1 MNYIWAV
8 KPDIAIRSKTYL
20 YCKQGND
27 LETFPCL
34 NCNEFIICSCNFQPF
49 SCNPKE
55 KFFSNAFPS
64 YIILFFFLF
73 RFEIPVFHYGFLF
86 LFKFMNRSFLTL
98 FLCLCRFQ
106 VAEIPEN
113 TCLPFRCALF
123 LIVRLDLGHFFC
135 QRFFRLC
142 FMKACYYILVQRRLF
157 YFLVRRFCLSFRFSS
172 LLFWLCLLFGF
183 GFTEIL
189 SVIFIV
195 WEDFFVSIYT
205 TSAAVAAYGIIR
217 MDRVCALEGLTAT
230 YEVASSCLRGTG
242 KSLEP
247 SVITILGTVVFRLI
261 WLTTIFR
268 MFTTYDMLMNV
279 YVASWLFTG
288 CSMFVVYFFHMRKI
302 DKLLGAR

>member
-1 MNYIWAV
+1 MLDHQILACQALRHRCDAAMGKVCAADLGNRMLGPQLAV
-8 KPDIAIRSKTYL
+8 NLFQGIKCHRKTGCRIFRLDHQMIRFL
-20 YCKQGND
+20 D
-27 LETFPCL
+27 LL
-34 NCNEFIICSCNFQPF
+34 
-49 SCNPKE
+49 
-55 KFFSNAFPS
+55 
-64 YIILFFFLF
+64 FFLF

-247 SVITILGTVVFRLI
+247 SVITILGRIPPDLAHNDIPHVHDL
-261 WLTTIFR
+261 
-268 MFTTYDMLMNV
+268 
-279 YVASWLFTG
+279 
-288 CSMFVVYFFHMRKI
+288 
-302 DKLLGAR
+302 